1 MGKSVHCNQTSRWA
15 EKNLSWRKN
24 NLFWFAIVAICNSD
38 STLRKARH
46 KKKICI
52 SDWRAAFGF
61 LCIEIIWK
69 DYWRWWL
76 TSDIWGIKYY
86 SIKISICVNLE
97 EIKFCGFLYQP
108 NLISLSAYSAPQ
120 NLIYSSFIYYS
131 KYSFTHLYRNWR
143 SQYKHSNIKISVI
156 KYEKKNVKTC
166 EKDPYIGS
174 VVHKRYILLIFKV
187 LFNFQS

>member
-24 NLFWFAIVAICNSD
+24 NLFWFEIVAICNSD

-52 SDWRAAFGF
+52 SD
-61 LCIEIIWK
+61 
-69 DYWRWWL
+69 
-76 TSDIWGIKYY
+76 Y

-97 EIKFCGFLYQP
+97 EIKFCGLLYQP